1 MELLIIAVVAVAIG
15 ALIYVNTNKGV
26 VASEVRE
33 ALDANNDGKVDIKD
47 VKVVAAKAKT
57 TAKTTAKKAAVK
69 AKTVVRSAAKKAAA
83 KKTTK

>member
-47 VKVVAAKAKT
+47 VKVAATK
-57 TAKTTAKKAAVK
+57 AKTTAKKAAVK